1 MAGNSHSFRASDYWC
16 AKQAGVS
23 LIIVLIMLVIIGLT
37 SANAI
42 RNATSSEKVTN
53 NIRLENLAQQYAEAA
68 LRFCESELVKAT
80 ATRVASLT
88 DPMITTV
95 TDTAASLHS
104 SEGATSPVLAWERTA
119 TWTGSAGT
127 GLSSTRTVLSE
138 AQVKSSDSAFRPTRL
153 PECVAE
159 RGLSVGTPPITPI
172 VVTARD
178 FSLDYAAN
186 ATTGKT
192 TSGSVVW
199 LQSTL
204 IIQ

>member
-1 MAGNSHSFRASDYWC
+1 MTANSCASLKPELLF
-16 AKQAGVS
+16 ARQEGVS
-23 LIIVLIMLVIIGLT
+23 LIIVLLMLVIIGLT
-37 SANAI
+37 SAAAI
-42 RNATSSEKVTN
+42 RNAISGEKVTN
-53 NIRLENLAQQYAEAA
+53 NIRLQNLAQQYAEAA

-80 ATRVASLT
+80 ATRVANLT

-95 TDTAASLHS
+95 TDAAASLHN
-104 SEGATSPVLAWERTA
+104 SEGATSPALAWQRTA
-119 TWTGSAGT
+119 TWIGPAGS
-127 GLSSTRTVLSE
+127 GLSSTRSVLPE

-172 VVTARD
+172 VVTARG
-178 FSLDYAAN
+178 FSLDYAAD
-186 ATTGKT
+186 ATSGKT